1 MTPLHLAVDGGH
13 AAIIEVLLD
22 AGADLE
28 AGIYDTPLDLARNQK
43 RTDIVD
49 LLIQRGAVKC
59 GRGSWSRYQ
68 LVCDRAFL
76 PIP

>member
-1 MTPLHLAVDGGH
+1 LHEAVEGGH

-28 AGIYDTPLDLARNQK
+28 ARTMTEYYTPLDLARNQK

-49 LLIQRGAVKC
+49 LLIQRGAVK
-59 GRGSWSRYQ
+59 
-68 LVCDRAFL
+68 
-76 PIP
+76 